1 MTSLLKAASDLRY
14 LLDKNYDRKGAVTF
28 VGNHY
33 QLTKADREILK
44 RGVYPDSVA
53 KARWNKLLK
62 PELLNNRPLAVDGH
76 NVVITV
82 ESALRG
88 RTLIASD
95 DGLIRDTAGIHGS
108 YRQQKITR
116 KALELILNFLKAIT
130 PEFVL
135 FLFDAPLS
143 QSGEL
148 ALTVTKNLSLYGL
161 QGMAR
166 AVPVPE
172 KELYDFQGPVAS
184 SDSVIIDRVKE
195 PFDLAGQIIRK
206 TLSEAKV
213 VSLR

>member
-1 MTSLLKAASDLRY
+1 
-14 LLDKNYDRKGAVTF
+14 
-28 VGNHY
+28 
-33 QLTKADREILK
+33 
-44 RGVYPDSVA
+44 
-53 KARWNKLLK
+53 
-62 PELLNNRPLAVDGH
+62 VDGH

-82 ESALRG
+82 ESALLG

-206 TLSEAKV
+206 TISEAKV

>member
-33 QLTKADREILK
+33 QLIKADREILT

-53 KARWNKLLK
+53 KARRNKLLK
-62 PELLNNRPLAVDGH
+62 PELLHNRPLAVDGH
-76 NVVITV
+76 NIVITI
-82 ESALRG
+82 ESALLG

-108 YRQQKITR
+108 YRRQRITG
-116 KALELILNFLKAIT
+116 KALELILNFLKAIS
-130 PEFVL
+130 PEFIL

-161 QGMAR
+161 QGTAR

-206 TLSEAKV
+206 TLSEAEV

>member
-14 LLDKNYDRKGAVTF
+14 LLDKNYDRKGTVTF

-82 ESALRG
+82 ESALLG

>member
-1 MTSLLKAASDLRY
+1 MTLLLKAASDLRY
-14 LLDKNYDRKGAVTF
+14 LLDKNYHRKGAVTF

-33 QLTKADREILK
+33 QLKKADREILK

-53 KARWNKLLK
+53 KTRWNKLLK
-62 PELLNNRPLAVDGH
+62 PEMLSNRPLAVDGH

-82 ESALRG
+82 ESALLS

-108 YRQQKITR
+108 YRQQKITG
-116 KALELILNFLKAIT
+116 KALELILNFLKAVA
-130 PEFVL
+130 PESVL

-148 ALTVTKNLSLYGL
+148 ALTVTKNLSLYRL

>member
-44 RGVYPDSVA
+44 RGVHPDSVA
-53 KARWNKLLK
+53 KARRNKLLK

-82 ESALRG
+82 ESALLG

-206 TLSEAKV
+206 TISEAKV

>member
-82 ESALRG
+82 ESALLG

-206 TLSEAKV
+206 TISEVKV

>member
-82 ESALRG
+82 ESALLG
-88 RTLIASD
+88 RTLIACD

>member
-1 MTSLLKAASDLRY
+1 MTLLLKAASDLRY
-14 LLDKNYDRKGAVTF
+14 LLDKNYHRKGAVTF

-53 KARWNKLLK
+53 QARRNKLLK
-62 PELLNNRPLAVDGH
+62 PEILNNRPLAVDGH
-76 NVVITV
+76 NVLITV
-82 ESALRG
+82 ESALLG

-95 DGLIRDTAGIHGS
+95 DGLIRDTAGIHSS
-108 YRQQKITR
+108 YRQQKITG
-116 KALELILNFLKAIT
+116 KALEFILNFLMPIA
-130 PEFVL
+130 PESVL

-148 ALTVTKNLSLYGL
+148 ALTVTRNLPLYHL

-172 KELYDFQGPVAS
+172 KELYGFQGPVAS

-206 TLSEAKV
+206 TISEAKV

>member
-1 MTSLLKAASDLRY
+1 MISLLKAASDLRY

-33 QLTKADREILK
+33 QLIKADREILK

-53 KARWNKLLK
+53 KARRNKLLK
-62 PELLNNRPLAVDGH
+62 PEMLNNRPLAVDGH

-82 ESALRG
+82 ESALLG

>member
-82 ESALRG
+82 ESALLG

>member
-14 LLDKNYDRKGAVTF
+14 LLDKNYHRKGAVTF

-33 QLTKADREILK
+33 QLIKADREILT

-53 KARWNKLLK
+53 KARRNKLLK
-62 PELLNNRPLAVDGH
+62 PEQLHNRPLAVDGH
-76 NVVITV
+76 NVVITI
-82 ESALRG
+82 ESALLG

-108 YRQQKITR
+108 YRRQKITG

-206 TLSEAKV
+206 TLSEAEV

>member
-1 MTSLLKAASDLRY
+1 MISLLKAASDLRY

-82 ESALRG
+82 ESALLG

-206 TLSEAKV
+206 TISEAKV

>member
-82 ESALRG
+82 ESALLG

-206 TLSEAKV
+206 TISEAKV